1 MTDLKFIPSQWLVS
15 SCAAQ
20 LRQIVVDHGPS
31 RPGIEVEVSIRVTI
45 DFTVQSRKSYIH
57 FLGMCLAEHLASANF
72 AKSSRALFRTLETR
86 DVLLSRGNLE
96 TLGRNPDPG
105 HETGTMGTPAHRA
118 MAVPAPHC
126 RQFDFEL
133 HLATKTTARHR

>member
-1 MTDLKFIPSQWLVS
+1 MTDLKFIASQWLVS

-72 AKSSRALFRTLETR
+72 AKSSCALFRTLENR
-86 DVLLSRGNLE
+86 DVLLPRGNLE

-105 HETGTMGTPAHRA
+105 HETGTMGASAH
-118 MAVPAPHC
+118 
-126 RQFDFEL
+126 
-133 HLATKTTARHR
+133 